1 MAAKNNEIEDFING
15 GLVSWIKSLLPQ
27 PELLSGYTSLLDGFI
42 LHKIW
47 QQIDPQPQH
56 IPVILDNLQGTTL
69 SNGRVK
75 NFSLIVRNIKCLYEE
90 ELGQTILMLPD
101 CVVLGNF
108 PESSSGLKQIQLLIT
123 LLLGAAVQCPKKEHF
138 IDRMKKL
145 NVETQLTIVDIIK
158 NVTDNKTL
166 VLTDDSLQQLSLN
179 DIFNHLKRV
188 LQERDQFQINFISK
202 LTTANIDE
210 ITTNQPEINHMA
222 IELADLKSKLRR
234 MRQELEEKSES
245 YMNVKEELNHQINQF
260 EKLKT
265 VSNKWYTEA
274 KLTTTYRD
282 EVDVLRER
290 SERADRLEIEV
301 KRFREKLSDNEFYK
315 ARIEELRTDNQLL
328 SENKE
333 MLEEQLERTKQQNS
347 NSENELIK
355 YQKKLNELII
365 ERDSNQIKFQEVVD
379 NCNQLQVT
387 LNGQTKCDLNSNLD
401 EDLDEFN
408 EKSLS
413 EQLGCK
419 EQSRVFKLELE
430 NRRLL
435 TQLDS
440 QKEGH
445 VSETSSNELDNKKL
459 ILKVEQL
466 QDNLKK
472 QIKQNNNLEEL
483 SQQSLLEN
491 KKLISELEDDRTTI
505 IELEQKIASLK
516 ENKQSI
522 EDLNKMLKINIS
534 SMDNNLKNKTKEFD
548 LLAMKLEELKSNFNQ
563 LQTSNSILISDDKLL
578 KESLKVKHSLIE
590 NLTSSVDVKNNEIL
604 KLIKELELQTKNEA
618 NAAFQTTLDSIKNPD
633 LINENAALKAQ
644 IKSFKTKQLSFKI
657 SNSQLIAEKDVFVK
671 QLEIT
676 RNQNQ
681 SILQDQITLQCLHDQ
696 LISDYDSLNKE
707 KDTIKKLL
715 RDTRLEVRDYRDREL
730 NLEKLIEEFKD
741 ELEALKKNSMNLTIL
756 KDENSKLSDDF
767 KCLFYT
773 HEELKLHLQST
784 FKINRNEDCKLENT
798 NNFQNQIHKIQ
809 QEREMLIEVNKT
821 LTTERK
827 SMMDHISQLST
838 QYHELLLNSLQDKQ
852 HYHNEEKFFTE
863 KLNNLNL
870 QKVKLEEKIMDHYK
884 KLDSPKRKSFGSS
897 LYKKVYK
904 AGTDI
909 INRVPTR
916 RNSMESTGDLMKS
929 KDLAGSRKTV
939 YVPELDEDCTD
950 NL

>member
-1 MAAKNNEIEDFING
+1 MAAKNNEIEEFING
-15 GLVSWIKSLLPQ
+15 GLVLWIKSLLPQ
-27 PELLSGYTSLLDGFI
+27 PELLSGYKSLLDGFI

-47 QQIDPQPQH
+47 QQIDPQPQN
-56 IPVILDNLQGTTL
+56 IPVILDNLQGATL

-90 ELGQTILMLPD
+90 ELGQTILILPD

-123 LLLGAAVQCPKKEHF
+123 LLLGAAVQCPKKQHF
-138 IDRMKKL
+138 IDRMIKL
-145 NVETQLTIVDIIK
+145 NVKTQLILVDIIK
-158 NVTDNKTL
+158 NVTDNKSL

-179 DIFNHLKRV
+179 DMFNHLKRV
-188 LQERDQFQINFISK
+188 VHERDQFQNNLITK
-202 LTTANIDE
+202 LTANDIDE
-210 ITTNQPEINHMA
+210 ITTNQPEINHV
-222 IELADLKSKLRR
+222 ELADLKSKLRR
-234 MRQELEEKSES
+234 MRQELEEKSEL

-260 EKLKT
+260 EKLKI
-265 VSNKWYTEA
+265 VSNKWYAEA

-301 KRFREKLSDNEFYK
+301 KRFREKLSDIDFYK
-315 ARIEELRTDNQLL
+315 ARIEELRADNQLL

-333 MLEEQLERTKQQNS
+333 MLEEQLERTKHQNS
-347 NSENELIK
+347 NSDKELVRL
-355 YQKKLNELII
+355 QKKLNELII

-379 NCNQLQVT
+379 NYNQLQVT
-387 LNGQTKCDLNSNLD
+387 LNGQTKCDLNSKLD
-401 EDLDEFN
+401 EDDFEELN

-413 EQLGCK
+413 EQLGSK
-419 EQSRVFKLELE
+419 EQSRVYKLELE

-435 TQLDS
+435 NQLDS

-445 VSETSSNELDNKKL
+445 VSESTSNKKL
-459 ILKVEQL
+459 LLKVEQL

-472 QIKQNNNLEEL
+472 KVKQNNHLEEI

-516 ENKQSI
+516 EYKQSF
-522 EDLNKMLKINIS
+522 EDENKILKVNIS
-534 SMDNNLKNKTKEFD
+534 SMENNLKNKTKEFD
-548 LLAMKLEELKSNFNQ
+548 LLATKLEEFKSNCNE
-563 LQTSNSILISDDKLL
+563 LQSSKSIFTNEVKLL
-578 KESLKVKHSLIE
+578 KESLKVKNTLIE
-590 NLTSSVDVKNNEIL
+590 NLTASLEVKNNEIL

-618 NAAFQTTLDSIKNPD
+618 DAAFQTTQNSIRNPD
-633 LINENAALKAQ
+633 LVNENTALKAQ
-644 IKSFKTKQLSFKI
+644 IKSFKT

-681 SILQDQITLQCLHDQ
+681 SILQDQITLHDQ
-696 LISDYDSLNKE
+696 LSSDYDSLNKE
-707 KDTIKKLL
+707 KDTIKKSL
-715 RDTRLEVRDYRDREL
+715 RDTRLELRDYRDREI
-730 NLEKLIEEFKD
+730 NLEKLIEEFKE
-741 ELEALKKNSMNLTIL
+741 ELEALKKSSMDLSVL

-767 KCLFYT
+767 KSLFYT

-784 FKINRNEDCKLENT
+784 FKINRNEDSKLENS

-809 QEREMLIEVNKT
+809 QEREMLIEMNKT

-827 SMMDHISQLST
+827 SIMDHNSQLLT
-838 QYHELLLNSLQDKQ
+838 QYSELLNNSLQDKE
-852 HYHNEEKFFTE
+852 HYHIEEKFFTE
-863 KLNNLNL
+863 KINNLHL
-870 QKVKLEEKIMDHYK
+870 QKVKLEDKIMDHYK

-897 LYKKVYK
+897 LCKKVYK

-916 RNSMESTGDLMKS
+916 RNSMENTGNLMKS

-939 YVPELDEDCTD
+939 YVPELNEDSID
-950 NL
+950 DL